1 MSTPRLLLLLV
12 PLVLLAGLLLSL
24 DALSQARVEPLSP
37 REVQPPARG
46 TIVGTIT
53 CLPHRDTS
61 GPVTLECAL
70 GVLEES
76 SGEHYSVDTRLMAN
90 MIWTELPTGAR
101 VRIDGV
107 MTPIEYLSSDHWH
120 KYDIVGII
128 SATSIERL

>member
-1 MSTPRLLLLLV
+1 MSTQRLLLLLV
-12 PLVLLAGLLLSL
+12 PLVIVAGLLLAL
-24 DALSQARVEPLSP
+24 DARRPSP
-37 REVQPPARG
+37 VNPGGTNTQPPARA

-70 GVLEES
+70 GVREDS
-76 SGEHYSVDTRLMAN
+76 SGAHYSVDTRLMAS

-107 MTPIEYLSSDHWH
+107 LTPIEYLSSDHWQI
-120 KYDIVGII
+120 YDIVGII